1 MEALD
6 GQAFQGRLLHVLPA
20 KEPPRDPLAD
30 LDPSQA
36 RTYKERKEIE
46 RRQRAGDERGWN
58 ASFLRGET
66 VVDAVADR
74 LGLAKGQV
82 LDREGE
88 GMAVKLA
95 LGETF
100 LLAENREFFRKE
112 GVDLS
117 VLEGAAATAASAA
130 AGGKAQKG
138 AAKPAPVVRSKTT
151 ILVKNLPYSTSQ
163 EDLQRLFGRF
173 GALGRVLLPPSRAVG
188 LVDFLEAGDARSV
201 SAASCLGLWYT
212 ISQHADPDS

>member
-1 MEALD
+1 MEAFD

-74 LGLAKGQV
+74 LGVAKGQV

-117 VLEGAAATAASAA
+117 VLEGAASASAS
-130 AGGKAQKG
+130 AGASKTGKKG
-138 AAKPAPVVRSKTT
+138 APSKPAPVVRSKTT

-173 GALGRVLLPPSRAVG
+173 GALGRVLLPPSRAIG
-188 LVDFLEAGDARSV
+188 LVDFLEAGDARLVCV
-201 SAASCLGLWYT
+201 SIYFGSIYVATLTL
-212 ISQHADPDS
+212 D

>member
-74 LGLAKGQV
+74 LGVAKGQV

-117 VLEGAAATAASAA
+117 VLEGAASATGASKT
-130 AGGKAQKG
+130 GKKG
-138 AAKPAPVVRSKTT
+138 APSKPAPVVRSKTT

-173 GALGRVLLPPSRAVG
+173 GALGRVLLPPSRAIG
-188 LVDFLEAGDARSV
+188 LVDFLEVGDARSV
-201 SAASCLGLWYT
+201 RVF
-212 ISQHADPDS
+212 I